1 MMRTTSDRWR
11 RPVAAVALMLA
22 AGGAVAIAALDD
34 GPLSGPERYD
44 SGQFV
49 FARVRYADAYIVPGY
64 YNGQNQPGWAHDY
77 PGAESYLMRILESV
91 TFLNPYIGGNGG
103 VIVDLDDPDLFKYP
117 FAYMSEPGYWNVT
130 EREAEGLRNYLLKG
144 GFLIFD
150 DQRSDEHWN
159 NLEAQMRRVLPGLR
173 WVQLDA
179 SHPVYHS
186 FFDIETLEQYEQ
198 AYPGYDPIFYG
209 LFWYVGILDESPVGK
224 FFSKEERRGGQF
236 EEEIRAQARAN
247 VEAQFGAGASPVP
260 DQRGHDG
267 HEQHGTQ
274 DE

>member
-77 PGAESYLMRILESV
+77 PGAESNLMRILESV
-91 TFLNPYIGGNGG
+91 TFLNPYIGGDGG

-130 EREAEGLRNYLLKG
+130 EREAEGLRNYLLKA

-209 LFWYVGILDESPVGK
+209 LFEDNDTSDRLLAV
-224 FFSKEERRGGQF
+224 
-236 EEEIRAQARAN
+236 AN
-247 VEAQFGAGASPVP
+247 HNNDIGDAWEWSMSGWVPIDLSNEAFKLGVNYIMYALT
-260 DQRGHDG
+260 H
-267 HEQHGTQ
+267 
-274 DE
+274 